1 MEENSNKTFCPVCE
15 KQITENENVKI
26 CPSCGTTYHQTCW
39 ENNNGCV
46 FPDCSE
52 HNSKTPENNYCPP
65 LTNQQLNFCPNCGTK
80 IENGQLFCPK
90 CGQKLTTEPS
100 FEQNSK
106 TKTDTTPPLNK
117 KKKKKLAI
125 IIGVAVGIII
135 LTVTLIVVFSQNNKK
150 NFKEMFSEYEAYSW
164 CIFGEDGSYM
174 RLDTNPDDIDSDDF
188 TYSYYQFIL
197 DPANTAIAAVN
208 KKLGFSDALKRRM
221 DETTWSQGLRTE
233 SNGRY
238 KVSWTYHPNKGL
250 EVIYEIK
257 D

>member
-1 MEENSNKTFCPVCE
+1 MEENSNKTFCPICK

-39 ENNNGCV
+39 ENNDGCV

-52 HNSKTPENNYCPP
+52 HNSKTPESNYYPS
-65 LTNQQLNFCPNCGTK
+65 LTNQQLKFCPNCGTK

-90 CGQKLTTEPS
+90 CGQKLTTDPIS
-100 FEQNSK
+100 TPNSR
-106 TKTDTTPPLNK
+106 TNDTVSVPK
-117 KKKKKLAI
+117 KHNKKKLAI

-135 LTVTLIVVFSQNNKK
+135 LAVTLIIVFSQNNKK
-150 NFKEMFSEYEAYSW
+150 NFKEMFSDYEAYNW
-164 CIFGEDGSYM
+164 RIFGADGSYM
-174 RLDTNPDDIDSDDF
+174 RLDTNPGDIDNDDF
-188 TYSYYQFIL
+188 TYSYYQNIYT
-197 DPANTAIAAVN
+197 PADNAISEVN

-221 DETTWSQGLRTE
+221 DETTWSQGVQTE

-238 KVSWTYHPNKGL
+238 KVSWTYHPDKGL